1 MKLDDLF
8 FCAYETIG
16 EDALYNPI
24 KRLIKIGDVDGL
36 QGRFTSWS
44 KEDIEI
50 EGREVTKSTRKLIT
64 TADLEDCEAADKVLH
79 NGLLYTIKEVRG
91 DEYTRW
97 RLLIV
102 DKHGNDSDELYTE
115 TQDSI

>member
-1 MKLDDLF
+1 MKLNDLF
-8 FCAYETIG
+8 FCAYETVG

-24 KRLIKIGDVDGL
+24 KRLVKIGDPDGQ

-50 EGREVTKSTRKLIT
+50 EGRKLIT
-64 TADLEDCEAADKVLH
+64 TADLDECESADKVLYD
-79 NGLLYTIKEVRG
+79 GLLYTIKEVRG

-102 DKHGNDSDELYTE
+102 DKHGNDPNELYTG
-115 TQDSI
+115 S

>member
-8 FCAYETIG
+8 FCAYKTIG

-24 KRLIKIGDVDGL
+24 KRLVKIGDPNGQ

-44 KEDIEI
+44 KEDVDV

-64 TADLEDCEAADKVLH
+64 PADLEDCQAADKVLVD
-79 NGLLYTIKEVRG
+79 GLLYSVKEVRG

-115 TQDSI
+115 P